1 MAIFNVPRAGRKNA
15 DYAEK
20 LVRNMFMDERKIFNL
35 GFGVASDSPE
45 LIIDSFESVR
55 NTYCKVNPIKVHYM
69 EIYIAYEQ
77 GKIALPII
85 SNEVAKYL
93 YDKGFQSY
101 ISVTDTGS
109 AYLIAIAVNA
119 VSFKTGELFKDNNAH
134 YQEIFK
140 YLRGM
145 VPVKWDLQASDN
157 TFFDPERRDGNYMH
171 GSYA

>member
-20 LVRNMFMDERKIFNL
+20 LLGNMFMDERQIFKQ
-35 GFGVASDSPE
+35 GFGVCLDNPE
-45 LIIDSFESVR
+45 CILHSFESVR
-55 NTYCKVNPIKVHYM
+55 NTYCKINPVKVHYM

-77 GKIALPII
+77 GKIALSII
-85 SNEVAKYL
+85 SNEVGRYL
-93 YDKGFQSY
+93 YEKGFQSF

-119 VSFKTGELFKDNNAH
+119 VSFITGELFKDNNAH

-157 TFFDPERRDGNYMH
+157 TFFDPDRRDGNYVH
-171 GSYA
+171 GNYA